1 MFSAES
7 YETAAL
13 NKISLTTIL
22 HGELHNIHGSIR
34 KQLRML
40 LRRFL
45 LLVTGITSLEE
56 EEEWVLKAHT
66 SILNEICEF
75 ESFLVQAIEDSFI
88 QRFEQE
94 SFQGQ
99 I

>member
-1 MFSAES
+1 
-7 YETAAL
+7 
-13 NKISLTTIL
+13 
-22 HGELHNIHGSIR
+22 
-34 KQLRML
+34 ML